1 LAKKLKRMWSMK
13 TDRELIELAKTKS
26 LQTLV
31 EHFRRTPE
39 SILRK
44 AKRLGLSI
52 SRSAARHHTHPGTR
66 KTEPT
71 QVLAVVFQ

>member
-1 LAKKLKRMWSMK
+1 VAAQSALQLYKL
-13 TDRELIELAKTKS
+13 TKS
-26 LQTLV
+26 V
-31 EHFRRTPE
+31 AAPPREGC
-39 SILRK
+39 
-44 AKRLGLSI
+44 AGAG